1 MQEKINID
9 VRSEIGNLEY
19 VILHKPGY
27 EVENMT
33 PKNAERALYSDIL
46 NLSVALKEYGQLENI
61 LSKYAKTLQVRN
73 LLKDILNNEKVRE
86 GLIRRIC
93 KNEEKEKLFES
104 LMLLETEELVR
115 QLIEGVKLR
124 KDNLTNFLSSDRY
137 SLRPLHNFFY
147 MRDASVSINNNVFIS
162 NMANKIRERESIIM
176 ESIFDYHPLFNTKT
190 ICPSKTT
197 NSESS
202 ATFEGGDVLVARDDI
217 LLIGVGLRTTSQ
229 GIDSII
235 EEIKKSKETKHI
247 IIQELPYSP
256 ESFIHLDM
264 VFTILD
270 RDKCMIFEPLIINS
284 SRYLCIHIQIE
295 NGKVI
300 SIMEEKNIPAAL
312 SKLGMNLEPI
322 CCGSCSDL
330 YVQER
335 EQWHSG
341 ANFFALGPGKV
352 IGYGRNIYTLEE
364 MNKHGFEIFK
374 AKDIINEKIDI
385 SDYEK
390 YVITIDGAELSR
402 GGGGAR
408 CMTMPLVRKAV
419 EW

>member
-1 MQEKINID
+1 MQQKINID

-19 VILHKPGY
+19 VILHKPGH

-46 NLSVALKEYGQLENI
+46 NLSVALKEYEQLEKVLN
-61 LSKYAKTLQVRN
+61 KFAKTLQIRN
-73 LLKDILNNEKVRE
+73 LFTDILNNEKIRE
-86 GLIRRIC
+86 NLILKIC
-93 KNEEKEKLFES
+93 KNEGKETLFES
-104 LMLLETEELVR
+104 LMLLETDEVVR

-124 KDNLTNFLSSDRY
+124 KDNLTNFLSSERY

-176 ESIFDYHPLFNTKT
+176 ESIFDFHPLFKTNT
-190 ICPSKTT
+190 ICPSKIIG
-197 NSESS
+197 SEGK
-202 ATFEGGDVLVARDDI
+202 ATFEGGDVLIARDDI

-229 GIDSII
+229 GVDSII

-284 SRYLCIHIQIE
+284 SRYLCIHIHIE
-295 NGKVI
+295 NGEVV
-300 SIMEEKNIPAAL
+300 SIKEENNIPAAL

-322 CCGSCSDL
+322 CCGGSSDL
-330 YVQER
+330 YSQER

-364 MNKHGFEIFK
+364 MNKHGFEILK
-374 AKDIINEKIDI
+374 AKDVINEKVDVN
-385 SDYEK
+385 DYEK
-390 YVITIDGAELSR
+390 YVISIDGAELSR

-408 CMTMPLVRKAV
+408 CMTMPVVRKAV

>member
-61 LSKYAKTLQVRN
+61 LCKYAKTLQVRV

-93 KNEEKEKLFES
+93 KNEGKEKLFES

-190 ICPSKTT
+190 ICPSKTI
-197 NSESS
+197 NSESR

-300 SIMEEKNIPAAL
+300 SIMEEKNIPLAL

-419 EW
+419 DW

>member
-1 MQEKINID
+1 MQQKINID
-9 VRSEIGNLEY
+9 IRSEIGNLEY

-46 NLSVALKEYGQLENI
+46 NLSVARKEYEQLEKI
-61 LSKYAKTLQVRN
+61 LNKYAKTLQVRN

-86 GLIRRIC
+86 GLIERIC
-93 KNEEKEKLFES
+93 KNEGKEILFES
-104 LMLLETEELVR
+104 LIFLETEELVK
-115 QLIEGVKLR
+115 QLIEGVRLR
-124 KDNLTNFLSSDRY
+124 KDNLTNFLSSERY

-147 MRDASVSINNNVFIS
+147 MRDASVSINNSVFIS
-162 NMANKIRERESIIM
+162 NMANKIREREAIIM

-190 ICPSKTT
+190 VCPSKTT
-197 NSESS
+197 NSESKAS
-202 ATFEGGDVLVARDDI
+202 FEGGDVLVARDDI

-229 GIDSII
+229 GVDSII

-270 RDKCMIFEPLIINS
+270 RDKCMIFDPLIINS
-284 SRYLCIHIQIE
+284 SRYLCIHIHIE

-300 SIMEEKNIPAAL
+300 SIKEEKNIPEAL
-312 SKLGMNLEPI
+312 SKLGMSLEPI

-374 AKDIINEKIDI
+374 AKDIINEKVDVF
-385 SDYEK
+385 DYEK
-390 YVITIDGAELSR
+390 YVITIEGAELSR

-408 CMTMPLVRKAV
+408 CMTMPIVRKAV